1 MLFLTSCT
9 NPLSKISPGYFPPYR
24 KRQEMTVEF
33 GSEAALSP
41 EPAERGRSSFRRW
54 TVKTEDPETDVEPLR
69 VYLDGSI
76 FLLSTFSEDTCIPGC
91 D

>member
-1 MLFLTSCT
+1 MGDINAFPLLQLTSCT

-41 EPAERGRSSFRRW
+41 EPAEREQ
-54 TVKTEDPETDVEPLR
+54 V
-69 VYLDGSI
+69 
-76 FLLSTFSEDTCIPGC
+76 LSEGGL
-91 D
+91 